1 MTLSNITA
9 KLTSMKSSAFRIAAA
24 ATLAGA
30 ALIAA
35 TPAAH
40 AQRIV
45 VGIGGP
51 AYYAPAPPVVY
62 GYGYPGYYGPRYYG
76 YGYGWRGYGWDH
88 FHGGYYG
95 RGYYGHGGWYGHGG
109 YGRGYRR

>member
-1 MTLSNITA
+1 MTLSNITS
-9 KLTSMKSSAFRIAAA
+9 KLTSMKSSTVRILAA

-30 ALIAA
+30 TLIAA
-35 TPAAH
+35 APAAQ

-62 GYGYPGYYGPRYYG
+62 GYGYPGYYG
-76 YGYGWRGYGWDH
+76 
-88 FHGGYYG
+88 
-95 RGYYGHGGWYGHGG
+95 HGGWYGHGG